1 MLQEEYERM
10 FQYEDELWWYR
21 GLRELLV
28 WTVTQLH
35 NTKKGIAPVIVD
47 AGCGTG
53 GNLVA
58 LSDCGRG
65 VGIDVAWE
73 ALGRANRRQL
83 NALARGRVQ
92 ALPLRSESSDIVL
105 SIDVLYHQWI
115 ENDLVVLREY
125 ERVLKPGGWLIVHVA
140 AHEWLR
146 GSHDKAVMTRHR
158 YSRSELVGKTEAAGF
173 RVRRATYRNSL
184 LLPLM
189 FLRRFCSQRTGDTRS
204 DVELPARWLNKTLL
218 AILRFESLLLRF
230 VDFPV
235 GGSLFLIAQ
244 KPLS

>member
-1 MLQEEYERM
+1 MLREEYERM
-10 FQYEDELWWYR
+10 FQFEDDLWWYR
-21 GLRELLV
+21 GLRKILVRTVKELRDRMKV
-28 WTVTQLH
+28 SVS
-35 NTKKGIAPVIVD
+35 IVLD

-58 LSDCGRG
+58 LCDWGRG

-73 ALGRANRRQL
+73 ALGRAKCRQL
-83 NALARGRVQ
+83 NMLARGRVQ

-115 ENDLVVLREY
+115 ENDLVVLREC
-125 ERVLKPGGWLIVHVA
+125 ERVLRPGGWLIVHVA

-146 GSHDKAVMTRHR
+146 GSHDKVVMTRHR
-158 YSRSELVGKTEAAGF
+158 YSRNELVSKIESAGF

-184 LLPLM
+184 LLPFM
-189 FLRRFCSQRTGDTRS
+189 FLHRFRSQRIAETHS
-204 DVELPARWLNKTLL
+204 DVELPPRWLNQVLF
-218 AILRFESLLLRF
+218 AILRVENLLLRF

-235 GGSLFLIAQ
+235 GGSLLVIAQ